1 MSKYTKA
8 KVLFL
13 DIETAP
19 IEAHVWQL
27 FDQNVALNQ
36 IVSDWS
42 ILSWAAKWQGRKSV
56 IYEDVSKQKNKRDDK
71 NILKQIWKLMDK
83 ADIIVG
89 QNSKRFDVKKLN
101 ARFIINKMKPPSSY
115 RQIDTM
121 VQAKKMFGFTSNK
134 LEYMTDKLCKKY
146 KKLKH
151 KKFPGHEMWAECLK
165 GNQEAW
171 KAMKKYNCHDVL
183 ALEELYS
190 IMIAWDSP
198 INMNVYHKDHA
209 SFCSACGH
217 NKLILNGYRYTNIGK
232 YTRYKC
238 TKCGKESQSKYNELS
253 PKKRREMLK

>member
-1 MSKYTKA
+1 MTKP

-27 FDQNVALNQ
+27 FDQNVSLNQ

-42 ILSWAAKWQGRKSV
+42 VLSWAAKWQGKKSV
-56 IYEDVSKQKNKRDDK
+56 IYEDVSKQRNKRDDK
-71 NILKQIWKLMDK
+71 KILKQIWDLMDE

-101 ARFIINKMKPPSSY
+101 ARFIINGMKPPSSY
-115 RQIDTM
+115 RQIDTL

-134 LEYMTDKLCKKY
+134 LEYMTDKLCTKY

-151 KKFPGHEMWAECLK
+151 KKFPGHEMWSECLK

-171 KAMKKYNCHDVL
+171 KAMKKYNCYDVL
-183 ALEELYS
+183 ALEELYGKL
-190 IMIAWDSP
+190 IAWDSP

-217 NKLILNGYRYTNIGK
+217 NKLYSNGFRYTNIGK
-232 YTRYKC
+232 YARFKC
-238 TKCGKESQSKYNELS
+238 PKCGKESQSKYNELS